1 LRRLIDDFEPDV
13 VHANDV
19 TDPAVLEAI
28 AASGRGVQTVQDHRF
43 FCPGRG
49 KVDAE
54 DHPCHDPMGESC
66 SRCFDDD
73 AHGHAMLDLT
83 RRRLLAVAR
92 MKRVTVL
99 SRYMA
104 DELAAAGVS
113 RQRIVCIP
121 PFVDG
126 LPSGSSGNAATG
138 EFHLM
143 AGRLA
148 EHKGV
153 RSALAAAR
161 ELRGG
166 LPLVVAGDGP
176 LADAVREE
184 ARGNARVRFV
194 DWVDRCGLGD
204 LLSRARSLWLPGIW
218 AEPFGIVG
226 LEALACGVP
235 VIASLAGGVSD
246 WLRDGENGLAV
257 EVGSTTG
264 LAQAADRLA
273 RDPSLAR
280 ALGERGREQ
289 VARDFAP
296 ESLMRSL
303 RSVHR
308 EVMDGVDQRS
318 ESISSDW
325 LTTRT

>member
-1 LRRLIDDFEPDV
+1 
-13 VHANDV
+13 
-19 TDPAVLEAI
+19 
-28 AASGRGVQTVQDHRF
+28 
-43 FCPGRG
+43 
-49 KVDAE
+49 
-54 DHPCHDPMGESC
+54 
-66 SRCFDDD
+66 
-73 AHGHAMLDLT
+73 
-83 RRRLLAVAR
+83 
-92 MKRVTVL
+92 
-99 SRYMA
+99 
-104 DELAAAGVS
+104 
-113 RQRIVCIP
+113 
-121 PFVDG
+121 
-126 LPSGSSGNAATG
+126 
-138 EFHLM
+138 
-143 AGRLA
+143 
-148 EHKGV
+148 
-153 RSALAAAR
+153 
-161 ELRGG
+161 
-166 LPLVVAGDGP
+166 
-176 LADAVREE
+176 
-184 ARGNARVRFV
+184 
-194 DWVDRCGLGD
+194 
-204 LLSRARSLWLPGIW
+204 LPGIW

>member
-1 LRRLIDDFEPDV
+1 
-13 VHANDV
+13 
-19 TDPAVLEAI
+19 
-28 AASGRGVQTVQDHRF
+28 
-43 FCPGRG
+43 
-49 KVDAE
+49 
-54 DHPCHDPMGESC
+54 
-66 SRCFDDD
+66 
-73 AHGHAMLDLT
+73 
-83 RRRLLAVAR
+83 
-92 MKRVTVL
+92 
-99 SRYMA
+99 
-104 DELAAAGVS
+104 
-113 RQRIVCIP
+113 
-121 PFVDG
+121 
-126 LPSGSSGNAATG
+126 
-138 EFHLM
+138 
-143 AGRLA
+143 
-148 EHKGV
+148 
-153 RSALAAAR
+153 LAAAR